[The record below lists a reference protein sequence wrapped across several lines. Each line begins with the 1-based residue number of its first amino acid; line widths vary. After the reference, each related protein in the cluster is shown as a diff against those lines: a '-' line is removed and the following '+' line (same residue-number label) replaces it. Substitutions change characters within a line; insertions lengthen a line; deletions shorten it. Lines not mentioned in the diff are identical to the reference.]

1 MFGHEMMGGGHSLWM
16 LFMAVIMVVPF
27 WRISQRAGYSG
38 WLSLL
43 ILVPLVNL
51 VYIYFLAF
59 APWPAQQGPDSVD

>member
-1 MFGHEMMGGGHSLWM
+1 MFGHEAMGDGHTLWM
-16 LFMAVIMVVPF
+16 LILAVIAVVPF

-51 VYIYFLAF
+51 AYVYFLAF
-59 APWPAQQGPDSVD
+59 APWPSQQGQDSGD